1 MKALPGDIGNADLQF
16 RTNDA
21 GRAVVVVLAHNE
33 ERRIAACLSSLAGE
47 GAAAI
52 HVVVNGSTDRTAEIA
67 RASRLAAVHVYEE
80 GGKARSW
87 NRFVLDTL
95 DPVPPVLVL
104 MDGDAQVMPGSIAA
118 LARCLERNAHA
129 NAAAGMPRNGRR
141 AGRYR
146 AEMRRGH
153 GLFGDL
159 YALRGTFAER
169 MRASGIRLPDDLIG
183 DDSLIG
189 ALAKTDLGHED
200 DWSDARIAVCE
211 DAGFLCEPTPLSAS
225 GMRGQARRM
234 SNYSLRRFQNRIVS
248 DIMRG
253 PGPAGLPRRLADLY
267 PRYLN
272 GFKPRRHPLWA
283 WFDRQAL
290 ARMRSCVAASPMSR

>member
-1 MKALPGDIGNADLQF
+1 MKVPPGDIGHADLQS
-16 RTNDA
+16 RTNDSA
-21 GRAVVVVLAHNE
+21 RAVVVVLAHDE
-33 ERRIAACLSSLAGE
+33 ERRIAACLSSLAGQE
-47 GAAAI
+47 AAAI

-67 RASRLAAVHVYEE
+67 RASRLAEVHVYEE

-87 NRFVLDTL
+87 NRFVLDTI

-104 MDGDAQVMPGSIAA
+104 VDGDAQITTGSIAA
-118 LARCLERNAHA
+118 LARCLEREAHA

-141 AGRYR
+141 AGTYR
-146 AEMRRGH
+146 AEMRRDH
-153 GLFGDL
+153 GLFGDF
-159 YALRGTFAER
+159 YALRGNFVER
-169 MRASGIRLPDDLIG
+169 VRASGIRLPDDLIG

-200 DWSDARIAVCE
+200 QWSDGRIAVCE
-211 DAGFLCEPTPLSAS
+211 DARFLCEPTPFSPS

-234 SNYSLRRFQNRIVS
+234 SNYSVRHFQNRIVS

-253 PGPAGLPRRLADLY
+253 PGPAGLPRRLAELY
-267 PRYLN
+267 PRYLPT
-272 GFKPRRHPLWA
+272 FRPRRHPLWA

-290 ARMRSCVAASPMSR
+290 ARMRSSAAALPTFR